1 MKRIFFTLLSLAGLL
16 AVTLSAAADI
26 TAVKSGI
33 AVIRSKQAQ
42 FDAVRE
48 NIVMAIENR
57 GVKID
62 HESFIADMLERT
74 GKDIG
79 ATKKVYGHADQIQFC
94 KADLSRAMMEADPQN
109 MVYCPFIISLYTLPG
124 RPDTVH
130 VAYRKLL
137 APSASPATRKALDNI
152 EKMLDEI
159 VVEGL
164 Q

>member
-1 MKRIFFTLLSLAGLL
+1 MERSFSILFGVVFLAASTL
-16 AVTLSAAADI
+16 AAAAGI
-26 TAVKSGI
+26 TAVKSDI
-33 AVIRSKQAQ
+33 AVIKSKQTK
-42 FDAVRE
+42 FDDVRE

-62 HESFIADMLERT
+62 HESFIADMLDRT

-79 ATKKVYGHADQIQFC
+79 ATKKVYGRADQIQFC
-94 KADLSRAMMEADPQN
+94 KADLSRAMMEADPRN

-124 RPDTVH
+124 KPDTVH

-137 APSASPATRKALDNI
+137 APSASLATRKALSDI

-159 VVEGL
+159 VLEGL